1 MKWLI
6 LICTLQERANKLRRL
21 TLELD
26 RQKSK
31 FTGVDYKIHDAGR
44 AIPTGRKRNQLIEQS
59 FSEYFSFI
67 DDDDMVSSDYIEQI
81 MIAIEKSPDV
91 ITFNGWMTTNGANR
105 QDFTIRLG
113 SKYEEKNGHY
123 YRFPNHLCVFK
134 REKVKHIKF
143 PDLWQM
149 EDYQWAK
156 HIHDRGLLK
165 TEVHIEADLYHYQ
178 FEPKTTIHQRR
189 QKVR

>member
-1 MKWLI
+1 MKFLI
-6 LICTLQERANKLRRL
+6 LICTLPERANKLRRL

-67 DDDDMVSSDYIEQI
+67 DDDDMVSKDYIEQI
-81 MIAIEKSPDV
+81 MLAIEKSPDV

-156 HIHDRGLLK
+156 NIHDRGLLK
-165 TEVHIEADLYHYQ
+165 TEVHIEADLYHYDCW
-178 FEPKTTIHQRR
+178 PKTTIYQRR